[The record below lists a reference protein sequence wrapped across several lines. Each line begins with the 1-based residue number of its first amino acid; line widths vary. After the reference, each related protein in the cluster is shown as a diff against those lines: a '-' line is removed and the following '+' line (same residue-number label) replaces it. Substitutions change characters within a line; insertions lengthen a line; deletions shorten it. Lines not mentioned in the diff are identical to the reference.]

1 MQDPLVSL
9 SNSLAAAVESSARAV
24 AAVAARS
31 RFPSSGI
38 HLQPGIVVTAD
49 HTVRRDE
56 DLRVTL
62 ASGQTVDATLA
73 GRDPSTDLAVLRVP
87 GLDAPPAATFRE
99 EATLRA
105 GDLVLA
111 VGRSPEH
118 GPTAALGLV
127 SAASGPWRTWRGG
140 SIEQLLRIDGA
151 LHPGTSGGAVVD
163 AEGRIAGLATA
174 GLSRTSPIAIP
185 LVTLYRVVRQILAHG
200 RVARGFLGVGLQAV
214 ALPQALRARFG
225 RSATRALIVL
235 NVEPDS
241 PATRAG
247 ILIGDIFLALAGSPV
262 SEPADVQAVL
272 GPDFIGRPLAAEI
285 LRGGELVQLTIT
297 VGERSA
303 A

>member
-1 MQDPLVSL
+1 MQDLLVSL

-24 AAVAARS
+24 AAVTARS

-87 GLDAPPAATFRE
+87 GLDAPPPAFRE

-127 SAASGPWRTWRGG
+127 SVASGPWRTWRGG

-151 LHPGTSGGAVVD
+151 LHPGTSGGAIVD

-174 GLSRTSPIAIP
+174 GLSRTSPIALP
-185 LVTLYRVVRQILAHG
+185 LVTLRRVVRQILAHG

-214 ALPQALRARFG
+214 ALPPALCARFG
-225 RSATRALIVL
+225 RSAARALIVL

-241 PATRAG
+241 PASRSG
-247 ILIGDIFLALAGSPV
+247 ILIGDIFLALAGTPV
-262 SEPADVQAVL
+262 SDPADVQAVL
-272 GPDFIGRPLAAEI
+272 GPDFIGRPLAADI